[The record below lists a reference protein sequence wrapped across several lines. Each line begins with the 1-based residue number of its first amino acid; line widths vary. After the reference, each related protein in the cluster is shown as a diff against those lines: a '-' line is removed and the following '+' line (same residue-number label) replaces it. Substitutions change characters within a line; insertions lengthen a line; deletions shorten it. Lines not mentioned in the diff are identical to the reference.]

1 VKYFQRRRKEKLY
14 RQWAERA
21 GLPPEVV
28 PDKADESEDVHAQI
42 HKRKAVGH
50 KASGPVRVLPGSSAV
65 TDVEVT
71 GGRDKQETSTP
82 ALTVCACWGFLSN
95 IMCGCNPSHCAL
107 LLIPLLRLFT
117 KVTSLSK
124 VVTTFHTPQ
133 VYGIV

>member
-1 VKYFQRRRKEKLY
+1 MKYFQRRRKEKLY

-50 KASGPVRVLPGSSAV
+50 KTSGPVRVLPGSSAV

-71 GGRDKQETSTP
+71 GDMMAEINKRQARLPLLYVLVGAS
-82 ALTVCACWGFLSN
+82 LVILCVGV
-95 IMCGCNPSHCAL
+95 I
-107 LLIPLLRLFT
+107 LLIVR
-117 KVTSLSK
+117 SC
-124 VVTTFHTPQ
+124 
-133 VYGIV
+133 